1 MAIFDLLDE
10 YEQIQLRIIVTLENM
25 PAPVI
30 TTVSELSRLLGASEF
45 VIKKAV
51 QTLAHESMDELSWL
65 FTLTFDRNTITYVRV
80 TNSSPV
86 TSIRYL
92 NSRKQFRRRFHQRRR
107 LLEQKFDVTYEL
119 LSAPQTSDSLLSE
132 TSSGSIRASSFDW

>member
-51 QTLAHESMDELSWL
+51 HPSLQYAIFILDGQIL
-65 FTLTFDRNTITYVRV
+65 F
-80 TNSSPV
+80 
-86 TSIRYL
+86 
-92 NSRKQFRRRFHQRRR
+92 
-107 LLEQKFDVTYEL
+107 KF
-119 LSAPQTSDSLLSE
+119 
-132 TSSGSIRASSFDW
+132 